1 MPRYA
6 TRYLLHNDSLNTL
19 QIPLEVH
26 LEKMR
31 LAEALAARDHAV
43 HCMENICSSLR
54 KKESTIAHLQQE
66 KADLE
71 IKLAAYSLVS
81 APNADVDETAGTVK
95 ELQRLGA
102 LNKELEAEVEALR
115 RAHEANVAGKE
126 NGYAVRIL

>member
-95 ELQRLGA
+95 ELQRL
-102 LNKELEAEVEALR
+102 NKELEAEVEALR

-126 NGYAVRIL
+126 NVYAVRIL